1 MGSDPDGQIWGQL
14 ILIIFLT
21 LINAGFAAAEIAVV
35 SSSRTRMQTQADKG
49 DRKAAKLVA
58 IMKDSSR
65 FLATIQVGITFAGFF
80 ASASAATT
88 LADRIAPI
96 FGHWSFAHEA
106 AVILVTLILSYFS
119 LVFGELY
126 PKQVALQKAE
136 RVAKMSVT
144 PISWLAALM
153 RPFVWL
159 LSASTQLLM
168 KLTPMEFNH
177 QGESVTREE
186 MVAMIENG
194 RNAGAIDPDEYQMFE
209 GIISLSDTMAREVM
223 VPRTDAF
230 MIDAEEPDQK
240 AIDAILNNIYS
251 RIPVYEEDK
260 DHVIGIVHIKNL
272 LKEAR
277 RVGFEHVKIESV
289 MTEPVFVPE
298 TITVDA
304 LLKEMQTRQQQI
316 AILLDE
322 YGVVVGI
329 VTIED
334 LLEEIVG
341 DIDDESDQAE
351 QLYTK
356 QTEFDY
362 VVSGRMPISEFNDL
376 FKTSLDVPD
385 VDTIAGYVLTQL
397 GAIPS
402 THHSEKLELAPG
414 VVLSTGKV
422 EGSRLVNVHIHLSDV
437 PTLEASKEVSSKETD
452 S

>member
-1 MGSDPDGQIWGQL
+1 
-14 ILIIFLT
+14 
-21 LINAGFAAAEIAVV
+21 
-35 SSSRTRMQTQADKG
+35 
-49 DRKAAKLVA
+49 
-58 IMKDSSR
+58 
-65 FLATIQVGITFAGFF
+65 
-80 ASASAATT
+80 
-88 LADRIAPI
+88 
-96 FGHWSFAHEA
+96 
-106 AVILVTLILSYFS
+106 S

-126 PKQVALQKAE
+126 PKQVALQRAE

-144 PISWLAALM
+144 PISWLATLM

-322 YGVVVGI
+322 YGGVIGI

-351 QLYTK
+351 QLYT
-356 QTEFDY
+356 
-362 VVSGRMPISEFNDL
+362 
-376 FKTSLDVPD
+376 
-385 VDTIAGYVLTQL
+385 
-397 GAIPS
+397 
-402 THHSEKLELAPG
+402 
-414 VVLSTGKV
+414 
-422 EGSRLVNVHIHLSDV
+422 
-437 PTLEASKEVSSKETD
+437 
-452 S
+452 